1 MHRSSWIA
9 PVAALLIAAAPLAA
23 RADDT
28 SPSGAKAPPAKAASS
43 PVTAS
48 SPQAAARSA
57 PVAAVGKPETAQWSS
72 TTLEAAVEEANKKI
86 LREAK
91 ATTVTGE
98 IVDVSCYLQLGR
110 RGLAHVA
117 CGTKCINNG
126 QPIGIVD
133 AEDQLYLLFPE
144 PHHPRRDG
152 TSTIKEIFLPYL
164 AQQVKVTGMMTN
176 LRGGIR
182 ALYVEGENVTP
193 EAVPDGGPRKH

>member
-1 MHRSSWIA
+1 MNRRLWIA
-9 PVAALLIAAAPLAA
+9 PLAALVIAAAPHLACA
-23 RADDT
+23 AD
-28 SPSGAKAPPAKAASS
+28 PPAGNAK
-43 PVTAS
+43 P
-48 SPQAAARSA
+48 AAAKSA
-57 PVAAVGKPETAQWSS
+57 PVAAIGKPETAQWSS

-86 LREAK
+86 LGAGK

-133 AEDQLYLLFPE
+133 AQDQLYLLFPE

-152 TSTIKEIFLPYL
+152 TSSIKQIFLPYL
-164 AQQVKVTGMMTN
+164 AQQVRVTGMMTN

-182 ALYVEGENVTP
+182 ALYVEGENTTP
-193 EAVPDGGPRKH
+193 EAVPDGGPRKP

>member
-1 MHRSSWIA
+1 MFRRYRIA
-9 PVAALLIAAAPLAA
+9 PLAALLIVAAPHIACAADPPATQAKAAAAP
-23 RADDT
+23 
-28 SPSGAKAPPAKAASS
+28 K
-43 PVTAS
+43 
-48 SPQAAARSA
+48 SA
-57 PVAAVGKPETAQWSS
+57 PVAAVGKAETAQWSS

-86 LREAK
+86 LADAK

-144 PHHPRRDG
+144 QHHPRRDG
-152 TSTIKEIFLPYL
+152 TASIKEIFLPYL

-182 ALYVEGENVTP
+182 ALYVVGENVTP